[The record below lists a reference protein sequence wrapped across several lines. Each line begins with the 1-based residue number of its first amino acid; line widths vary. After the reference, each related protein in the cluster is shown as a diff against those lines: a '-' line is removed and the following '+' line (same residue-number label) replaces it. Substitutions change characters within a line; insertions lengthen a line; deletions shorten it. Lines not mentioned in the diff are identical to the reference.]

1 MKKKSWQGN
10 KKREREIK
18 LYTIKFHNNS
28 GLKTKQ
34 QAFSLFVT
42 FSIIKSTSCSENF
55 CVRAAAAPFQGFVV
69 FKHEGSSQ
77 DPSCVG
83 LELAT
88 PTPKVSRATTTLP
101 SSGIYSNSTAARR
114 FIL

>member
-18 LYTIKFHNNS
+18 LHTIKFHNNS

-55 CVRAAAAPFQGFVV
+55 CVRAAAATIPGLCGF
-69 FKHEGSSQ
+69 
-77 DPSCVG
+77 
-83 LELAT
+83 
-88 PTPKVSRATTTLP
+88 
-101 SSGIYSNSTAARR
+101 
-114 FIL
+114 

>member
-18 LYTIKFHNNS
+18 LYTIKLHNNS

-69 FKHEGSSQ
+69 FSMK
-77 DPSCVG
+77 G
-83 LELAT
+83 LA
-88 PTPKVSRATTTLP
+88 RTLHAWD
-101 SSGIYSNSTAARR
+101 SNLQLPLQR
-114 FIL
+114 

>member
-1 MKKKSWQGN
+1 MEKKSWQGN

-42 FSIIKSTSCSENF
+42 FSIIKSTRRSENF
-55 CVRAAAAPFQGFVV
+55 CVRACSHTIPGLCGF
-69 FKHEGSSQ
+69 
-77 DPSCVG
+77 
-83 LELAT
+83 
-88 PTPKVSRATTTLP
+88 
-101 SSGIYSNSTAARR
+101 
-114 FIL
+114 